1 MPPTEESEWE
11 KARRAL
17 IKLEHQFLSH
27 PAVSMMDIGYDPGEE
42 ASQRLVLRV
51 HLRQPLV
58 GLALD
63 LPSEID
69 GIPVRLIRGDYHLE

>member
-1 MPPTEESEWE
+1 MPPTEESELE

-27 PAVSMMDIGYDPGEE
+27 PAISLMDIGYDPEDEG
-42 ASQRLVLRV
+42 SQRLVLRI
-51 HLRQPLV
+51 HLRQPPA